1 MGIFRL
7 ERLHDE
13 RAELE
18 CPIRASRF
26 ELGPYR
32 RALRPETREL
42 LGKVISRT
50 RQSLRRRLVERLT
63 CEAFEERER
72 RGYRFTG
79 LIRPGSCPP
88 ASPQLKW

>member
-1 MGIFRL
+1 
-7 ERLHDE
+7 
-13 RAELE
+13 
-18 CPIRASRF
+18 
-26 ELGPYR
+26 
-32 RALRPETREL
+32 LRPETREL